1 MTGTTVPPW
10 RSGAM
15 LVAMDERNRMRAA
28 DADREATAERL
39 RTALAEGRLDLDEY
53 DDRLQRAYGS
63 KTYGELDELL
73 TDLPGTA
80 PAERS
85 LPAPR
90 ATGESGVA
98 ARGQWSAS
106 ARNAWLLE
114 VWGPWLKVAL
124 ILTSIW
130 FVSQLAEGEFEVDDY
145 WPIWV
150 LGPWGAVVLYQTIQG
165 LATGAPEKDAER
177 RRRKRVE
184 REARRRAKREL
195 SET

>member
-1 MTGTTVPPW
+1 
-10 RSGAM
+10 
-15 LVAMDERNRMRAA
+15 MRAA

-53 DDRLQRAYGS
+53 DDRLRRAYGS

-90 ATGESGVA
+90 ATGESGAA
-98 ARGQWSAS
+98 ARGQSAVS
-106 ARNAWLLE
+106 ARNAWLLG

-130 FVSQLAEGEFEVDDY
+130 FVSQLGEGEFEVDDY

-165 LATGAPEKDAER
+165 LAAGAPEKDAER
-177 RRRKRVE
+177 RRRKQVE

-195 SET
+195 PET